1 MAIGWAMI
9 GTGRVHRWMA
19 PAIKAAE
26 DTRLVAVLSRDR
38 AKAAAFAEKQ
48 GIPEAYDSLD
58 DLLGHPEVDA
68 VYIASP
74 NGLHARQTIMAAE
87 AGKHVLCE
95 KPMAPTTDECRSM
108 IEACQKHGVKLGIAL
123 QFRQHPA
130 HLKMREITASGELGR
145 MVFANAQV
153 EIPPIPTPGWYYDP
167 VMAGGGVMYMS
178 GVHRLDLLRFILGC
192 EVEEV
197 SAFIGDQTPERPF
210 EDMVVAML
218 RFDTGA
224 YGTVHFSLN
233 IPHGTNNLEVHGSQA
248 SLFGLDTT
256 SQWWGGGGGELVLKK
271 EAATVKYEFK
281 KTDLYKDEIEDF
293 NRCIREGGEPMAT
306 GIDGLRAAEIS
317 IAMFES
323 GRQGKNIRIGDLKD
337 S

>member
-1 MAIGWAMI
+1 MSIGWAMI

-38 AKAAAFAEKQ
+38 IRAEAFAEKQ
-48 GIPEAYDSLD
+48 GIPMAYDSLD
-58 DLLGHPEVDA
+58 ELLDNPDIDV

-74 NGLHARQTIMAAE
+74 NGLHSEQTIMAAE

-95 KPMAPTTDECRSM
+95 KPMAPTTAECRSM
-108 IEACQKHGVKLGIAL
+108 IEACQKHDVKLGIAL

-130 HLKMREITASGELGR
+130 HLKMREIVASGELGR
-145 MVFANAQV
+145 MVFTKAQL
-153 EIPPIPTPGWYYDP
+153 EIPPIPTPRWYYDP
-167 VMAGGGVMYMS
+167 AMAGGGVMYMS

-197 SAFIGDQTPERPF
+197 SAFIDGQTPDQPF

-218 RFDTGA
+218 RLDNGA
-224 YGTVHFSLN
+224 YGAVHFSLN
-233 IPHGTNNLEVHGSQA
+233 IPRGTNNLEVHGSLA
-248 SLFGLDTT
+248 SMFGLETMN
-256 SQWWGGGGGELVLKK
+256 QWWGGGGGELVLKK
-271 EAATVKYEFK
+271 KAETVKYEFK
-281 KTDLYKDEIEDF
+281 ETDLYKDEVEDF

-317 IAMFES
+317 LAMFES
-323 GRQGKNIRIGDLKD
+323 GRQGKSIRIGDLKD
-337 S
+337 Q